1 MLTRVHLKPWF
12 YGENFTHFF
21 PDPEV
26 RASTQAGSLKRRRN
40 EERTLPGGKQHGL
53 MTKMI
58 TFRAYFDDYIL
69 FPGK

>member
-21 PDPEV
+21 PDPELI
-26 RASTQAGSLKRRRN
+26 S
-40 EERTLPGGKQHGL
+40 LPGGKQHGL

-69 FPGK
+69 FPLLPGK